1 MTEDKLAAEDAGWWR
16 ERKWNDV
23 GEGESGSGTSA
34 AASLVPQ
41 FHFISSLLLF
51 NFISHFV
58 KILTS
63 PSISF
68 SIFSPPH
75 IRRQTY
81 IILSSTPVAVAIL
94 MFS

>member
-51 NFISHFV
+51 NFI
-58 KILTS
+58 
-63 PSISF
+63 
-68 SIFSPPH
+68 
-75 IRRQTY
+75 
-81 IILSSTPVAVAIL
+81 
-94 MFS
+94 